1 MKLKLFVICINKLK
15 MLKEI
20 NAENLEERI
29 ILTSVNQA
37 WFKFLALITFICN
50 LVVYAAL
57 IWLIVCRN

>member
-1 MKLKLFVICINKLK
+1 

-37 WFKFLALITFICN
+37 WFKFLALITFICT